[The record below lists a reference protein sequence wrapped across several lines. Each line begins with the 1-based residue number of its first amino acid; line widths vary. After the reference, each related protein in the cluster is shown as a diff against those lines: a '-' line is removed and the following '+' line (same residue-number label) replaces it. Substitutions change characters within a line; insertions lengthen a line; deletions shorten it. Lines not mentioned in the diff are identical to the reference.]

1 MSKIDLTSPEWC
13 ELVFQNRNRS
23 YGAFKLRADSKK
35 RHGWAMM
42 SVILIALLASA
53 IPTLIKYATPEKVIE
68 KMVEVAVLSQL
79 EEAGVKQ
86 EEFKRLDPVA
96 PPPALKS
103 SIKFTAPVIK
113 KDEEVVEE
121 DEIKSQ
127 SELTESKVAISIA
140 DVKGNDE
147 LNGKDI
153 AELQEVIVNT
163 AEPETKTYTMVQ
175 QMPQFPGGERE
186 LLAYIAKSI
195 RYPAQSA
202 ENGIQGK
209 VFVRFVVSALGTV
222 EGVEV
227 IRSLD
232 PYCDKEAVRV
242 VESLPQWIPGKQN
255 GRNVPVYYTLPIFF
269 KLQ

>member
-23 YGAFKLRADSKK
+23 YGAFKMRADSKK
-35 RHGWAMM
+35 RHTWAMM
-42 SVILIALLASA
+42 SVILLALLVSA
-53 IPTLIKYATPEKVIE
+53 MPTLIKFATPDKVVE

-79 EEAGVKQ
+79 EEPEVKQ

-113 KDEEVVEE
+113 KDEEVVED

-153 AELQEVIVNT
+153 AELQEVIVKT
-163 AEPETKTYTMVQ
+163 AEPESKPYTMVE
-175 QMPQFPGGERE
+175 QMPQFPGGEKE
-186 LLAYIAKSI
+186 LLSYIAKNLH
-195 RYPAQSA
+195 YPTVAA
-202 ENGIQGK
+202 ENGVQGK
-209 VFVRFVVSALGTV
+209 VFIRFVVSALGIV

-232 PYCDKEAVRV
+232 PYCDKEAMRV
-242 VESLPQWIPGKQN
+242 VAALPQWIPGKQN
-255 GRNVPVYYTLPIFF
+255 GRNVPVYYTLPIIF